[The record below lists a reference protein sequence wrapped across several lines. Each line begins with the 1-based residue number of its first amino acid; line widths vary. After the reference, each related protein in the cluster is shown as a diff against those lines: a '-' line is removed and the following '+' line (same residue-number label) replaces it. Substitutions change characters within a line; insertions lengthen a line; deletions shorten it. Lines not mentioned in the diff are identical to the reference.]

1 MILLSQG
8 ITTLLREWLL
18 VYLRARIDI
27 HIMLGFFEHLLSLPY
42 GFFQQ
47 RSNGDLLARMGSN
60 TVIRDM
66 LSNQM
71 ISTFL
76 DSTMVVT
83 YLLILLWQ
91 SLPFGLLTLAVGS
104 LQVFVLLITYRPVC
118 ELANRE
124 LASQGKSQGYMS
136 EALTGIATIKAAG
149 AEDRAHDRWSNLFF
163 DQLNF
168 SVRHGYLSAVISTV
182 MMLLRSFAPLALL
195 WIGAV
200 QVLQGSLS
208 AGSMVALNVLAT
220 SFLAPLASLVSGGQQ
235 LQLVHAHLE
244 RMADIITAE
253 PEQDVQ
259 KVLLPPKLAGHIY
272 LENVGFQYGPDVPK
286 VLHSINLTI
295 EPGQKVAIVGKTGS
309 GKSTLGKLLLGLYIP
324 TEGSIYYDGIPLASL
339 HYQEVRRQFGVV
351 LQDAAI
357 FSGTALHN
365 ITFNDPQMNR
375 EDAIKAA
382 QAAAIHNDIM
392 NMPMGYETYVA
403 EGGSALSGGQRQR
416 LALARALAHNPSIL
430 LLDEATSS
438 LDVITEQTVA
448 QNLQALPCTQIIIA
462 HRLSTVRNAD
472 VILVLDEGTI
482 VERGTH
488 EELLRLNGYYTAL
501 VQQQLEK
508 KDRKTGLHRINWQ
521 QVI

>member
-1 MILLSQG
+1 
-8 ITTLLREWLL
+8 
-18 VYLRARIDI
+18 V
-27 HIMLGFFEHLLSLPY
+27 
-42 GFFQQ
+42 
-47 RSNGDLLARMGSN
+47 
-60 TVIRDM
+60 
-66 LSNQM
+66 
-71 ISTFL
+71 
-76 DSTMVVT
+76 
-83 YLLILLWQ
+83 LI
-91 SLPFGLLTLAVGS
+91 V
-104 LQVFVLLITYRPVC
+104 TYRPVC

-200 QVLQGSLS
+200 QVLQGSLT

-244 RMADIITAE
+244 RLADIITAE

-272 LENVGFQYGPDVPK
+272 LENVGFQYGPDSPK

-351 LQDAAI
+351 LQEAAI
-357 FSGTALHN
+357 FSGTVLHN
-365 ITFNDPQMNR
+365 ITFNDPQMKR
-375 EDAIKAA
+375 EDAIKSA

-438 LDVITEQTVA
+438 LDVITEQAVA
-448 QNLQALPCTQIIIA
+448 QNLQAFTCTQIIIA

-488 EELLRLNGYYTAL
+488 EELLKLNGYYSAL